1 MLHKITLT
9 KEGLHFKR
17 NGVILH
23 GNIEVGTYRK
33 EDVWEEHGGRRDK
46 SGNLLVHYIYWL
58 NFGTKLGTKLI
69 MAYTL
74 NDARDILE
82 GRVVEVDLKY

>member
-23 GNIEVGTYRK
+23 GNIKVGTYRR
-33 EDVWEEHGGRRDK
+33 EDVWAKYGGKRDK
-46 SGNLLVHYIYWL
+46 SGLLLVHYIYWIEVGNESHMTHGL
-58 NFGTKLGTKLI
+58 NV
-69 MAYTL
+69 
-74 NDARDILE
+74 AREVLDGHI
-82 GRVVEVDLKY
+82 VEVDLNN